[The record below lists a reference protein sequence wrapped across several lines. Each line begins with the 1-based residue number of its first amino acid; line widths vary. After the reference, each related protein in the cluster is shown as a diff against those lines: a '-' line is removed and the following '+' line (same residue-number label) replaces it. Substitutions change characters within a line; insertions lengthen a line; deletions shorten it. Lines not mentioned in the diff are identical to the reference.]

1 MKACFASEMRG
12 VDKAASEI
20 GGIPSI
26 VLMENAAMACVEELK
41 NDFANLSEKSVAV
54 FCGKG
59 NNGGDG
65 FAIARHLINK
75 GAETN
80 VYLVCGSNFHGDAEI
95 NYNIIDNMSVS
106 IEEVHDLELL
116 EYIVRASDIVIDA
129 IFAIARH
136 LYNMGI
142 DVAVYLVCGNEFK
155 GDAKINFDIIKRMNI
170 NIDVISDIEDLKY
183 IVRSYDI
190 IVDAIFGTGIS
201 GTVRGISYDV
211 ISEINDN
218 AKYIMAVDV
227 PSGINS
233 DSGEICGVC
242 IKADKT
248 VTLAAYKV
256 GMLMFPAA
264 DYVGKAAVKNISIP
278 DYIIDGQN
286 LKINVID
293 DKFVRSNFPKRE
305 NNSQKGDYG
314 KVLVIAGS
322 AGMTGAAYLSSQTAV
337 TTGSGLVT
345 LAVPSS
351 LNGAMEAKTTEV
363 MTVPLSDKNGRISA
377 GAIDEILKRVDK
389 ADTVLIGPGLG
400 RCDDVSEVVESVL
413 EYSKV
418 PVIIDADGIN
428 AVAENMKALSSC
440 TCPVIFTPHTVEM
453 SRLTGLEREYI
464 EDNRLVTA
472 KEFAEENGV
481 TLILKG
487 HHTIVTGQDGEQ
499 YINIT
504 GNSGLATGGSG
515 DVLAGTVASLVSR
528 GINETVASAMAVYI
542 HGLAGD
548 IAKDKYGIE
557 SVTASKVM
565 ECIPCA
571 LRQIL
576 QVEN

>member
-1 MKACFASEMRG
+1 
-12 VDKAASEI
+12 
-20 GGIPSI
+20 
-26 VLMENAAMACVEELK
+26 
-41 NDFANLSEKSVAV
+41 
-54 FCGKG
+54 
-59 NNGGDG
+59 
-65 FAIARHLINK
+65 
-75 GAETN
+75 
-80 VYLVCGSNFHGDAEI
+80 
-95 NYNIIDNMSVS
+95 
-106 IEEVHDLELL
+106 
-116 EYIVRASDIVIDA
+116 
-129 IFAIARH
+129 
-136 LYNMGI
+136 
-142 DVAVYLVCGNEFK
+142 
-155 GDAKINFDIIKRMNI
+155 
-170 NIDVISDIEDLKY
+170 
-183 IVRSYDI
+183 
-190 IVDAIFGTGIS
+190 
-201 GTVRGISYDV
+201 
-211 ISEINDN
+211 
-218 AKYIMAVDV
+218 
-227 PSGINS
+227 
-233 DSGEICGVC
+233 
-242 IKADKT
+242 
-248 VTLAAYKV
+248 
-256 GMLMFPAA
+256 
-264 DYVGKAAVKNISIP
+264 
-278 DYIIDGQN
+278 
-286 LKINVID
+286 
-293 DKFVRSNFPKRE
+293 
-305 NNSQKGDYG
+305 
-314 KVLVIAGS
+314 
-322 AGMTGAAYLSSQTAV
+322 MTGAAYLSSQTAV

-389 ADTVLIGPGLG
+389 AGTVLIGPGLG

-557 SVTASKVM
+557 SVIASKVM

-576 QVEN
+576 QVEK

>member
-65 FAIARHLINK
+65 
-75 GAETN
+75 
-80 VYLVCGSNFHGDAEI
+80 
-95 NYNIIDNMSVS
+95 
-106 IEEVHDLELL
+106 
-116 EYIVRASDIVIDA
+116 
-129 IFAIARH
+129 FAIARH

-248 VTLAAYKV
+248 VTFAAYKV

-363 MTVPLSDKNGRISA
+363 MTVPLSDRNGRISA
-377 GAIDEILKRVDK
+377 GAIDDEILKRVDK

>member
-65 FAIARHLINK
+65 FAIARHL
-75 GAETN
+75 
-80 VYLVCGSNFHGDAEI
+80 
-95 NYNIIDNMSVS
+95 
-106 IEEVHDLELL
+106 
-116 EYIVRASDIVIDA
+116 
-129 IFAIARH
+129 
-136 LYNMGI
+136 YNMGI

-155 GDAKINFDIIKRMNI
+155 GDAKI
-170 NIDVISDIEDLKY
+170 IEDLKY

-190 IVDAIFGTGIS
+190 IVDAIFGTGIR

-248 VTLAAYKV
+248 VTFAAYKV

-264 DYVGKAAVKNISIP
+264 DYVGKVAVKDISIP

-322 AGMTGAAYLSSQTAV
+322 AGMTGAAYLSSQTAF

-363 MTVPLSDKNGRISA
+363 MTVPLSDRNGRISA
-377 GAIDEILKRVDK
+377 NAIDEILKCVDK

>member
-1 MKACFASEMRG
+1 MKNMHT
-12 VDKAASEI
+12 VTAAQMKQIEKNAFEQ
-20 GGIPSI
+20 GMPY
-26 VLMENAAMACVEELK
+26 LQMMENAGTAAYRGIREHYPEARSL
-41 NDFANLSEKSVAV
+41 AV
-54 FCGKG
+54 FIGKG

-65 FAIARHLINK
+65 
-75 GAETN
+75 
-80 VYLVCGSNFHGDAEI
+80 
-95 NYNIIDNMSVS
+95 
-106 IEEVHDLELL
+106 
-116 EYIVRASDIVIDA
+116 
-129 IFAIARH
+129 FAIARH

-248 VTLAAYKV
+248 VTFATYKV

-293 DKFVRSNFPKRE
+293 YKFVRSNFPKRE

-363 MTVPLSDKNGRISA
+363 MTVPLSDRNGRISA

>member
-65 FAIARHLINK
+65 
-75 GAETN
+75 
-80 VYLVCGSNFHGDAEI
+80 
-95 NYNIIDNMSVS
+95 
-106 IEEVHDLELL
+106 
-116 EYIVRASDIVIDA
+116 
-129 IFAIARH
+129 FAIARH

-211 ISEINDN
+211 ISEINNN
-218 AKYIMAVDV
+218 AKYIVAGDV

-248 VTLAAYKV
+248 VTFAAYKV

-264 DYVGKAAVKNISIP
+264 DYVGKAAVKDISIP

>member
-1 MKACFASEMRG
+1 MRVFNLLLLISMFIPFPLPAQVG
-12 VDKAASEI
+12 ERYIEVTGTSEI
-20 GGIPSI
+20 EVVPDRIHYVIEIREYFEEEFDGVSKPEEYRTKVPLTRI
-26 VLMENAAMACVEELK
+26 EEELK
-41 NDFANLSEKSVAV
+41 QVLKIVGVPREAIRTKDVGDNWRKPGQDFLVSKS
-54 FCGKG
+54 
-59 NNGGDG
+59 
-65 FAIARHLINK
+65 
-75 GAETN
+75 
-80 VYLVCGSNFHGDAEI
+80 
-95 NYNIIDNMSVS
+95 
-106 IEEVHDLELL
+106 
-116 EYIVRASDIVIDA
+116 
-129 IFAIARH
+129 
-136 LYNMGI
+136 
-142 DVAVYLVCGNEFK
+142 
-155 GDAKINFDIIKRMNI
+155 FD
-170 NIDVISDIEDLKY
+170 
-183 IVRSYDI
+183 
-190 IVDAIFGTGIS
+190 
-201 GTVRGISYDV
+201 
-211 ISEINDN
+211 
-218 AKYIMAVDV
+218 
-227 PSGINS
+227 
-233 DSGEICGVC
+233 
-242 IKADKT
+242 
-248 VTLAAYKV
+248 VTLRD
-256 GMLMFPAA
+256 F
-264 DYVGKAAVKNISIP
+264 
-278 DYIIDGQN
+278 
-286 LKINVID
+286 
-293 DKFVRSNFPKRE
+293 
-305 NNSQKGDYG
+305 
-314 KVLVIAGS
+314 
-322 AGMTGAAYLSSQTAV
+322 
-337 TTGSGLVT
+337 T
-345 LAVPSS
+345 L
-351 LNGAMEAKTTEV
+351 
-363 MTVPLSDKNGRISA
+363 
-377 GAIDEILKRVDK
+377 IDEILKRVDK

>member
-65 FAIARHLINK
+65 
-75 GAETN
+75 
-80 VYLVCGSNFHGDAEI
+80 
-95 NYNIIDNMSVS
+95 
-106 IEEVHDLELL
+106 
-116 EYIVRASDIVIDA
+116 
-129 IFAIARH
+129 FAIARH

-248 VTLAAYKV
+248 VTFAAYKV

-278 DYIIDGQN
+278 DY
-286 LKINVID
+286 
-293 DKFVRSNFPKRE
+293 KFVRSNFPKRE

-363 MTVPLSDKNGRISA
+363 MTVPLSDRNGCISA

-453 SRLTGLEREYI
+453 SRLTGLDREYI

-528 GINETVASAMAVYI
+528 GIAVYI

>member
-1 MKACFASEMRG
+1 M
-12 VDKAASEI
+12 
-20 GGIPSI
+20 
-26 VLMENAAMACVEELK
+26 
-41 NDFANLSEKSVAV
+41 
-54 FCGKG
+54 
-59 NNGGDG
+59 
-65 FAIARHLINK
+65 
-75 GAETN
+75 
-80 VYLVCGSNFHGDAEI
+80 
-95 NYNIIDNMSVS
+95 
-106 IEEVHDLELL
+106 
-116 EYIVRASDIVIDA
+116 
-129 IFAIARH
+129 
-136 LYNMGI
+136 
-142 DVAVYLVCGNEFK
+142 VCGNEFK

-248 VTLAAYKV
+248 VTFAAYKV

-264 DYVGKAAVKNISIP
+264 DYVGKVEVKNISIP

-322 AGMTGAAYLSSQTAV
+322 VGMTGAAYLSSQTAV

-351 LNGAMEAKTTEV
+351 L
-363 MTVPLSDKNGRISA
+363 ISA

-400 RCDDVSEVVESVL
+400 RCDEVSEVVESVL